1 MTNWSPFFV
10 PGCAGPNRRWPE
22 VEADRQTGPDSAEG
36 AGARAK
42 ILAVDD
48 DEANLIALQ
57 SLLSEKGYQ
66 VVCARSGEE
75 GLRHV
80 LQEEFAVILLDV
92 RMPGMNGYET
102 AEMIR
107 SRARTRHVPIIFL
120 SGVDKDASHLF
131 RGYAA
136 GAVDFV
142 FKPVEPVI
150 LCSKIAVFA
159 DLFDKTQ
166 EIKRQADEER
176 RLLEENL
183 RVRTQQGEVARALER
198 SLIQQSLVV
207 ATLHRG

>member
-1 MTNWSPFFV
+1 MEPDAPSPS
-10 PGCAGPNRRWPE
+10 PAAASGDAY
-22 VEADRQTGPDSAEG
+22 S
-36 AGARAK
+36 RAK
-42 ILAVDD
+42 ILIVDD
-48 DEANLIALQ
+48 DEANLIALR
-57 SLLSEKGYQ
+57 SLLSDKGYP
-66 VVCARSGEE
+66 VVCAKSGEE

-80 LQEEFAVILLDV
+80 LHEEFAVILLDV

-102 AEMIR
+102 AELIR

-166 EIKRQADEER
+166 EIKRQADEEK
-176 RLLEENL
+176 RLLAENL
-183 RVRTQQGEVARALER
+183 RVRAHQAEVAQAL
-198 SLIQQSLVV
+198 
-207 ATLHRG
+207 